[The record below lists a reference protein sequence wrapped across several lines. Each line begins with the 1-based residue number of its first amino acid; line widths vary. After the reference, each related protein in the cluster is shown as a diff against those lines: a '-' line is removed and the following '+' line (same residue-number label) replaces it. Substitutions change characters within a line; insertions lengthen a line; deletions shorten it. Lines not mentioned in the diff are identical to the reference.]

1 MFFVEALNFTFTL
14 FPPLPLKDG
23 LKAQEH
29 IVKVTFKIEA
39 MSGMGYFFSKSSIK
53 KWKLESMPII
63 LFIHMKPR
71 ILPLEAIS
79 SKSKKNLLCWIKRSK
94 QCELKGSLYF
104 FDDVPFNLR
113 EFKMGPWS

>member
-39 MSGMGYFFSKSSIK
+39 MSGMGYFFEVIYK
-53 KWKLESMPII
+53 KVKV
-63 LFIHMKPR
+63 R
-71 ILPLEAIS
+71 INANHFVHPHEA
-79 SKSKKNLLCWIKRSK
+79 
-94 QCELKGSLYF
+94 
-104 FDDVPFNLR
+104 
-113 EFKMGPWS
+113 